1 MQLKSSFQPPIMKQN
16 VQYMVIHVVGDQ
28 NYDQRVEINLSG
40 SVSCCLD
47 TRHPNALDRPPKSK
61 LVQTSLPGAKACA
74 LYYTT

>member
-1 MQLKSSFQPPIMKQN
+1 MQLKSSLHPPIMTQN

-47 TRHPNALDRPPKSK
+47 TSHLNALDRPPKSK
-61 LVQTSLPGAKACA
+61 LVRHIA
-74 LYYTT
+74 